1 MYEQLFK
8 RARPAQRVLREQ
20 LAVLLSETSRIA
32 CGGAVSFNSA
42 NRFRG
47 WRLRCGLQSLL
58 DTRNHIDPVLTR

>member
-20 LAVLLSETSRIA
+20 LAVLLSETTRIA
-32 CGGAVSFNSA
+32 CGGVISFNSA

-47 WRLRCGLQSLL
+47 WRLLCKSQSLL
-58 DTRNHIDPVLTR
+58 DTRNHIDLILTR